1 MAVEGRTLDVQY
13 GNTKTYYTVTN
24 LDIDAS
30 LVGFKMPLRLWLNT
44 TGTATYT
51 AAAKAILFPNQYA
64 HPVKVGLI
72 TNLGVL
78 NTPKLSM
85 YFKADGTTIYQ
96 ETDLSG
102 TGSDLIVYRNIN
114 TQNITNDIL
123 ATITKN
129 SALTLTLTQAST
141 GLLVAGSL
149 GAENKNAADGATIGI
164 KTTMYFNRWHVQALP
179 GIKTTSNEANSQANA
194 LPYNSITVSNSNPW
208 DYDEVTFNVSLA
220 DNGVFKGWYSD
231 AECTQLVSSLESYTT
246 RITADTNLYAYTDF
260 IEHAINIVEDSN
272 VKDTSVTPQQEGTS
286 NYTFTVNYDPNV
298 TFLGWYSDAEK
309 KQPISMEKIFSQ
321 EVQQDTTIYTDSVK
335 LEYEVY
341 QGDKRIKE
349 NYIGDYKFS

>member
-1 MAVEGRTLDVQY
+1 MAVEGRTLDVQF

-30 LVGFKMPLRLWLNT
+30 LLGFKMPLRLWLNT

-64 HPVKVGLI
+64 HPVKVGLT

-78 NTPKLSM
+78 NTPKLNM
-85 YFKADGTTIYQ
+85 HFKADGTTIYS

-102 TGSDLIVYRNIN
+102 TGSDFIVYRNIDV
-114 TQNITNDIL
+114 QNITNDIL

-141 GLLVAGSL
+141 GLLVAGCL
-149 GAENKNAADGATIGI
+149 GAENKSYDATPGI

-179 GIKTTSNEANSQANA
+179 GIKATSNEANSQANA

-231 AECTQLVSSLESYTT
+231 AECTQLVSPLESYTT
-246 RITADTNLYAYTDF
+246 RITADTTLYAYTDF
-260 IEHAINIVEDSN
+260 AEHAINIVEDSN
-272 VKDTSVTPQQEGTS
+272 VKDTSATPQQEGTS

-309 KQPISMEKIFSQ
+309 KKPISMEKIFSQ

>member
-24 LDIDAS
+24 LDIDVS
-30 LVGFKMPLRLWLNT
+30 LLGSKMPLRLWLNT
-44 TGTATYT
+44 NGTATYT
-51 AAAKAILFPNQYA
+51 AVAKAILFPNQYA
-64 HPVKVGLI
+64 HPVKVGLT

-78 NTPKLSM
+78 NTPKVSM
-85 YFKADGTTIYQ
+85 YFKADDTTIYS

-102 TGSDLIVYRNIN
+102 TGSDLIVHRNIDV
-114 TQNITNDIL
+114 QNITNDIL

-129 SALTLTLTQAST
+129 SVLTLTLTQAST
-141 GLLVAGSL
+141 GLLIAASL
-149 GAENKNAADGATIGI
+149 GAENKNTADGTTVGI

-179 GIKTTSNEANSQANA
+179 GTKATSNEANSQANA

-231 AECTQLVSSLESYTT
+231 AECTQLVSPLESYTT

-272 VKDTSVTPQQEGTS
+272 VKDTSITPQQEGTS

>member
-1 MAVEGRTLDVQY
+1 MAVEGRTLDVQF

-24 LDIDAS
+24 LDTDAS
-30 LVGFKMPLRLWLNT
+30 LLGFKMPLRLWLNT

-64 HPVKVGLI
+64 HPVKVGLT

-78 NTPKLSM
+78 NTPKLNM
-85 YFKADGTTIYQ
+85 YFKADGTTIYS

-102 TGSDLIVYRNIN
+102 TGSDLIVYRNIDV
-114 TQNITNDIL
+114 QNITNDIL

-129 SALTLTLTQAST
+129 SVLTLTLTQAST
-141 GLLVAGSL
+141 GLLIAGCL
-149 GAENKNAADGATIGI
+149 GAENKAYDATPGI

-179 GIKTTSNEANSQANA
+179 GIKATSNEANSQANA

-220 DNGVFKGWYSD
+220 ADGVFKGWYSD
-231 AECTQLVSSLESYTT
+231 AECTQLVSPLESYTT

-260 IEHAINIVEDSN
+260 AEHAINIVEDSN
-272 VKDTSVTPQQEGTS
+272 VKDTSVIPQQEGTS

-309 KQPISMEKIFSQ
+309 KKPISMEKIFSQ
-321 EVQQDTTIYTDSVK
+321 EIRQDTTIYTDSVK

>member
-30 LVGFKMPLRLWLNT
+30 LLGFKMPLRLWLNT

-64 HPVKVGLI
+64 HPVKVGLT

-78 NTPKLSM
+78 NTPKLNM
-85 YFKADGTTIYQ
+85 YFKADGTTIYS

-102 TGSDLIVYRNIN
+102 TGSDLIVYRNIDV
-114 TQNITNDIL
+114 QNITNDIL

-129 SALTLTLTQAST
+129 SVLTLTLTQAST
-141 GLLVAGSL
+141 GLLIAGCL
-149 GAENKNAADGATIGI
+149 GAENKAYDATPGI

-179 GIKTTSNEANSQANA
+179 GIKATSNEANSQANA

-220 DNGVFKGWYSD
+220 ANGVFKGWYSD
-231 AECTQLVSSLESYTT
+231 AECTQLVSPLESYTT
-246 RITADTNLYAYTDF
+246 RITADTTLYAYTDF

-272 VKDTSVTPQQEGTS
+272 VKDTSVTPHQEGTS

-309 KQPISMEKIFSQ
+309 KKPISMEKIFSQ
-321 EVQQDTTIYTDSVK
+321 KVQQDTTIYTDSVK

>member
-13 GNTKTYYTVTN
+13 GNTKPYYTVTN

-30 LVGFKMPLRLWLNT
+30 LLGFKMPLRLWLNT

-64 HPVKVGLI
+64 HPVKVGLT

-78 NTPKLSM
+78 NTPKLNM
-85 YFKADGTTIYQ
+85 YFKADGTTIYS

-102 TGSDLIVYRNIN
+102 TGSDLIVYRNIDV
-114 TQNITNDIL
+114 QNITNDIL

-129 SALTLTLTQAST
+129 SVLTLTLTQAST
-141 GLLVAGSL
+141 GLLIAGCLS
-149 GAENKNAADGATIGI
+149 AENRAYDATPGI

-179 GIKTTSNEANSQANA
+179 GIKATSNETNSQANA

-220 DNGVFKGWYSD
+220 ANGVFKGWYSD

-246 RITADTNLYAYTDF
+246 RITADTTLYAYTDF
-260 IEHAINIVEDSN
+260 AEHAINIVEDSN
-272 VKDTSVTPQQEGTS
+272 VKDTSVTPHQEGTS

-309 KQPISMEKIFSQ
+309 KKPISMEKIFSQ

>member
-1 MAVEGRTLDVQY
+1 MAVEGRTLDVQF

-30 LVGFKMPLRLWLNT
+30 LLGFKMPLRLWLNT

-64 HPVKVGLI
+64 HPVKVGLT

-78 NTPKLSM
+78 NTPKLNM
-85 YFKADGTTIYQ
+85 YFKADDTTIYS
-96 ETDLSG
+96 EADLSG
-102 TGSDLIVYRNIN
+102 TGSDFIVYRNIDV
-114 TQNITNDIL
+114 QNITNDIL

-129 SALTLTLTQAST
+129 SVLTLTLTQAST
-141 GLLVAGSL
+141 GLLIAGCL
-149 GAENKNAADGATIGI
+149 GAENKAYDATPGI

-179 GIKTTSNEANSQANA
+179 GIKATSNEANSQANA

-208 DYDEVTFNVSLA
+208 DYDEVTFNVSLT

-231 AECTQLVSSLESYTT
+231 AECTQLVSPLESYTT
-246 RITADTNLYAYTDF
+246 RITADTTLYAYTDF

-272 VKDTSVTPQQEGTS
+272 VKDTSVIPQQEGTS

-309 KQPISMEKIFSQ
+309 KKPISMEKIFSQ
-321 EVQQDTTIYTDSVK
+321 EIQQDTTIYTDSVK

>member
-1 MAVEGRTLDVQY
+1 MAVEGRTLDVQC
-13 GNTKTYYTVTN
+13 GNTKPYYTVTN

-30 LVGFKMPLRLWLNT
+30 LLGFKMPLRLWLNT

-64 HPVKVGLI
+64 HPVKVGLT

-78 NTPKLSM
+78 NTPKLNM
-85 YFKADGTTIYQ
+85 YFKADGTTIYS

-102 TGSDLIVYRNIN
+102 TGSDLIVYRNIDV
-114 TQNITNDIL
+114 QNITNDIL

-129 SALTLTLTQAST
+129 SVLTLTLTQAST
-141 GLLVAGSL
+141 GLLIAGCL
-149 GAENKNAADGATIGI
+149 GAENRAYDATPGI

-179 GIKTTSNEANSQANA
+179 GIKATSNETNSQANA

-220 DNGVFKGWYSD
+220 ANGVFKGWYSD
-231 AECTQLVSSLESYTT
+231 AECTQLVSPLESYTT
-246 RITADTNLYAYTDF
+246 RITADTTLYAYTDF
-260 IEHAINIVEDSN
+260 AEHAINIVEDSN
-272 VKDTSVTPQQEGTS
+272 VKDTSVIPHQEGTS

-309 KQPISMEKIFSQ
+309 KKPISMEKIFSQ

>member
-13 GNTKTYYTVTN
+13 GNTKPYYTVTN

-30 LVGFKMPLRLWLNT
+30 LLGFKMPLRLWLNT

-64 HPVKVGLI
+64 HPVKVGLT

-78 NTPKLSM
+78 NTPKLNM
-85 YFKADGTTIYQ
+85 YFKADGTTIYS

-102 TGSDLIVYRNIN
+102 TGSDLIVYRNIDV
-114 TQNITNDIL
+114 QNITNDIL

-129 SALTLTLTQAST
+129 SVLTLTLTQAST
-141 GLLVAGSL
+141 GLLIAGCL
-149 GAENKNAADGATIGI
+149 GAENRAYDATPGI

-179 GIKTTSNEANSQANA
+179 GIKATSNEANSQANA

-220 DNGVFKGWYSD
+220 ANGVFKGWYSD
-231 AECTQLVSSLESYTT
+231 AECTQLVSPLESYTT
-246 RITADTNLYAYTDF
+246 RITADTTLYAYTDF
-260 IEHAINIVEDSN
+260 AEHAINIVEDSN
-272 VKDTSVTPQQEGTS
+272 VRDTSVTPHQEGTS

-309 KQPISMEKIFSQ
+309 KKPISMEKIFSQ

>member
-13 GNTKTYYTVTN
+13 GNTKPYYTVTN

-30 LVGFKMPLRLWLNT
+30 LLGFKMPLRLWLNT

-64 HPVKVGLI
+64 HPVKVGLT

-78 NTPKLSM
+78 NTPKLNM
-85 YFKADGTTIYQ
+85 YFKADGTTIYS

-102 TGSDLIVYRNIN
+102 TGSDLIVYRNIDV
-114 TQNITNDIL
+114 QNITNDIL

-129 SALTLTLTQAST
+129 SVLTLTLTQAST
-141 GLLVAGSL
+141 GLLIAGCL
-149 GAENKNAADGATIGI
+149 GAENRAYDATPGI

-179 GIKTTSNEANSQANA
+179 GIKATSNETNSQANA

-220 DNGVFKGWYSD
+220 ANGVFKGWYSD
-231 AECTQLVSSLESYTT
+231 AECTQLVSPLESYTT
-246 RITADTNLYAYTDF
+246 RITADTTLYAYTDF
-260 IEHAINIVEDSN
+260 AEHAINIVEDSN
-272 VKDTSVTPQQEGTS
+272 VKDTSVIPHQEGTS
-286 NYTFTVNYDPNV
+286 NYTFTANYDPNV

-309 KQPISMEKIFSQ
+309 KKPISMEKIFSQ

>member
-1 MAVEGRTLDVQY
+1 MVVEGRTLDVQF

-30 LVGFKMPLRLWLNT
+30 LLGFKMPLRLWLNT

-64 HPVKVGLI
+64 HPVKVGLT

-78 NTPKLSM
+78 NTPKLNM
-85 YFKADGTTIYQ
+85 HFKADGTTIYS
-96 ETDLSG
+96 ETDFSG
-102 TGSDLIVYRNIN
+102 TGSDLIVYKNIDV
-114 TQNITNDIL
+114 QNITNDIL

-129 SALTLTLTQAST
+129 SVLTLTLTQAST
-141 GLLVAGSL
+141 GLLVAGCL
-149 GAENKNAADGATIGI
+149 GAENKAYDATPGI

-179 GIKTTSNEANSQANA
+179 GIKATSNEANSQANA

-231 AECTQLVSSLESYTT
+231 AECTQLVSPLESYTT
-246 RITADTNLYAYTDF
+246 RITADTTLYAYTDF

-272 VKDTSVTPQQEGTS
+272 VKDTSIIPQQEGTS

-309 KQPISMEKIFSQ
+309 KKPISMEKIFSQ
-321 EVQQDTTIYTDSVK
+321 EIRQDTTIYTDSVK

>member
-13 GNTKTYYTVTN
+13 GNTKPYYTVTN

-30 LVGFKMPLRLWLNT
+30 LLGFKMPLRLWLNT

-64 HPVKVGLI
+64 HPVKVGLT

-78 NTPKLSM
+78 NTPKLNM
-85 YFKADGTTIYQ
+85 YFKADGTTIYS

-102 TGSDLIVYRNIN
+102 TGSDLIVYRNIDV
-114 TQNITNDIL
+114 QNITNDIL

-129 SALTLTLTQAST
+129 SVLTLTLTQAST
-141 GLLVAGSL
+141 GLLIAGCL
-149 GAENKNAADGATIGI
+149 GAENRAYDATPGI

-179 GIKTTSNEANSQANA
+179 GIKATSNETNSQANA

-220 DNGVFKGWYSD
+220 ANGVFKGWYSD
-231 AECTQLVSSLESYTT
+231 AECTQLVSSSESYTT
-246 RITADTNLYAYTDF
+246 RITADTTLYAYTDF
-260 IEHAINIVEDSN
+260 AEHAINIVEDSN
-272 VKDTSVTPQQEGTS
+272 VKDTSVTPHQEGTS
-286 NYTFTVNYDPNV
+286 NYTFTANYDPNV

-309 KQPISMEKIFSQ
+309 KKPISMEKIFSQ

>member
-1 MAVEGRTLDVQY
+1 MAVEGRTLDVQF

-30 LVGFKMPLRLWLNT
+30 LLGFKMPLRLWLNT

-64 HPVKVGLI
+64 HPVKVGLT

-78 NTPKLSM
+78 NTPKLNM
-85 YFKADGTTIYQ
+85 HFKADGTTIYS
-96 ETDLSG
+96 EADLSG
-102 TGSDLIVYRNIN
+102 TGSDFIVYRNIDV
-114 TQNITNDIL
+114 QNITNDIL

-129 SALTLTLTQAST
+129 SVLTLTLTQAST
-141 GLLVAGSL
+141 GLLVAGCL
-149 GAENKNAADGATIGI
+149 GAENKAYDATPGI

-179 GIKTTSNEANSQANA
+179 GIKAASNEANSQANA

-231 AECTQLVSSLESYTT
+231 AECTQLVSPLESYTT
-246 RITADTNLYAYTDF
+246 RITADTTLYAYTDF
-260 IEHAINIVEDSN
+260 IEYAINIVEDSN
-272 VKDTSVTPQQEGTS
+272 VKDTSVIPQQEGTS
-286 NYTFTVNYDPNV
+286 NYTFTVDYDPNV

-309 KQPISMEKIFSQ
+309 KKPISMEKIFSQ
-321 EVQQDTTIYTDSVK
+321 EIQQDTTIYTDSVK

>member
-1 MAVEGRTLDVQY
+1 MAVEGRTLDVQF

-30 LVGFKMPLRLWLNT
+30 LLGFKMPLRLWLNT

-64 HPVKVGLI
+64 HPVKVGLT

-78 NTPKLSM
+78 NTPKLNM
-85 YFKADGTTIYQ
+85 YFKADGTTIYS

-102 TGSDLIVYRNIN
+102 AGSDLIVYRNIDV
-114 TQNITNDIL
+114 QNITNDIL

-141 GLLVAGSL
+141 GLLIAGCL
-149 GAENKNAADGATIGI
+149 GAENKAYDATPGI

-179 GIKTTSNEANSQANA
+179 GIKATSNEANSQANA

-208 DYDEVTFNVSLA
+208 DYDEVTFNVSLTA
-220 DNGVFKGWYSD
+220 DGVFKGWYSD
-231 AECTQLVSSLESYTT
+231 AECTQLVSPLESYTT

-260 IEHAINIVEDSN
+260 AEHAINIVEDSN
-272 VKDTSVTPQQEGTS
+272 VKDTSVIPQQEGTS
-286 NYTFTVNYDPNV
+286 NYTFTVDYDPNV

-309 KQPISMEKIFSQ
+309 KKPISMEKIFSQ
-321 EVQQDTTIYTDSVK
+321 EIRQDTTIYTDSVK

>member
-30 LVGFKMPLRLWLNT
+30 LLGFKMPLRLWLNT

-64 HPVKVGLI
+64 HPVKVGLT

-78 NTPKLSM
+78 NTPKLNM
-85 YFKADGTTIYQ
+85 YFKADGTTIYS

-102 TGSDLIVYRNIN
+102 TGSDLIVYRNIDV
-114 TQNITNDIL
+114 QNITNDIL

-129 SALTLTLTQAST
+129 SVLTLTLTQAST
-141 GLLVAGSL
+141 GLLVAGCL
-149 GAENKNAADGATIGI
+149 GAENRAYDATPGI

-179 GIKTTSNEANSQANA
+179 GIKATSNEANSQANA

-220 DNGVFKGWYSD
+220 ANGIFKGWYSD
-231 AECTQLVSSLESYTT
+231 AECTQLVSPLESYTT
-246 RITADTNLYAYTDF
+246 RITADTTLYAYTDF
-260 IEHAINIVEDSN
+260 AEHAINIVEDSN
-272 VKDTSVTPQQEGTS
+272 VKDTSVTPHQEGTS

-309 KQPISMEKIFSQ
+309 KKPISMEKIFSQ

>member
-13 GNTKTYYTVTN
+13 GNTKPYYTVTN

-30 LVGFKMPLRLWLNT
+30 LLGFKMPLRLWLNT

-64 HPVKVGLI
+64 HPVKVGLT

-78 NTPKLSM
+78 NTPKLNM
-85 YFKADGTTIYQ
+85 YFKADGTTIYS

-102 TGSDLIVYRNIN
+102 TGSDLIVYRNIDV
-114 TQNITNDIL
+114 QNITNDIL

-129 SALTLTLTQAST
+129 SVLTLTLTQAST
-141 GLLVAGSL
+141 GLLIAGCL
-149 GAENKNAADGATIGI
+149 GAENRTYDATPGI

-179 GIKTTSNEANSQANA
+179 GIKATSNEANSQANA

-220 DNGVFKGWYSD
+220 ANGVFKGWYSD
-231 AECTQLVSSLESYTT
+231 AECTQLVSPLESYTT
-246 RITADTNLYAYTDF
+246 RITADTTLYAYTDF
-260 IEHAINIVEDSN
+260 TEHAINIVEDSN
-272 VKDTSVTPQQEGTS
+272 VKDTSVIPHQEGTS
-286 NYTFTVNYDPNV
+286 NYTFTANYDPNV

-309 KQPISMEKIFSQ
+309 KKPISMEKIFSQ

>member
-13 GNTKTYYTVTN
+13 GNTKPYYTVTN

-30 LVGFKMPLRLWLNT
+30 LLGFKMPLRLWLNT

-64 HPVKVGLI
+64 HPVKVGLT

-78 NTPKLSM
+78 NTPKLNM
-85 YFKADGTTIYQ
+85 YFKADGTTIYS

-102 TGSDLIVYRNIN
+102 TGSDLIVYRNIDV
-114 TQNITNDIL
+114 QNITNDIL

-129 SALTLTLTQAST
+129 SVLTLTLTQAST
-141 GLLVAGSL
+141 GLLIAGCL
-149 GAENKNAADGATIGI
+149 GAENRAYDATPGI

-179 GIKTTSNEANSQANA
+179 GIKATSNETNSQANA

-220 DNGVFKGWYSD
+220 ANGVFKGWYSD
-231 AECTQLVSSLESYTT
+231 AECTQLVSPLESYTT
-246 RITADTNLYAYTDF
+246 RITADTTLYAYTDF
-260 IEHAINIVEDSN
+260 AEHAINIVEDSN
-272 VKDTSVTPQQEGTS
+272 VKDTSVTPHQEGTS
-286 NYTFTVNYDPNV
+286 NYTFTANYDPNV

-309 KQPISMEKIFSQ
+309 KKPISMEKIFSQ

>member
-64 HPVKVGLI
+64 HPVKVRLT

-85 YFKADGTTIYQ
+85 YFKAGGTTIYS

-102 TGSDLIVYRNIN
+102 ISSDLIVYRNIN

-179 GIKTTSNEANSQANA
+179 GVKTTSNEANSQANA

-220 DNGVFKGWYSD
+220 ANGVFKGWYSD
-231 AECTQLVSSLESYTT
+231 AECTQLVSPLESYTT

>member
-13 GNTKTYYTVTN
+13 GNTKPYYTVTN

-30 LVGFKMPLRLWLNT
+30 LLGFKMPLRLWLNT

-64 HPVKVGLI
+64 HPVKVGLT

-78 NTPKLSM
+78 NTPKLNM
-85 YFKADGTTIYQ
+85 YFKADGTTIYS

-102 TGSDLIVYRNIN
+102 TGSDLIVYRNIDV
-114 TQNITNDIL
+114 QNITNDIL

-129 SALTLTLTQAST
+129 SVLTLTLTQAST
-141 GLLVAGSL
+141 GLLIAGCL
-149 GAENKNAADGATIGI
+149 GAENRAYDATPGI

-179 GIKTTSNEANSQANA
+179 GIKATSNETNSQANA

-220 DNGVFKGWYSD
+220 ANGIFKGWYSD
-231 AECTQLVSSLESYTT
+231 AECTQLVSSSESYTT
-246 RITADTNLYAYTDF
+246 RITADTTLYAYTDF
-260 IEHAINIVEDSN
+260 AEHAINIVEDSN
-272 VKDTSVTPQQEGTS
+272 VKDTSVTLHQEGTS

-309 KQPISMEKIFSQ
+309 KKPISMEKIFSQ

>member
-1 MAVEGRTLDVQY
+1 MAVEGRTLDVQF

-24 LDIDAS
+24 LDTDAS
-30 LVGFKMPLRLWLNT
+30 LLGFKMPLRLWLNT

-64 HPVKVGLI
+64 HPVKVGLT

-78 NTPKLSM
+78 NTPKLNM
-85 YFKADGTTIYQ
+85 YFKVDGTTIYS

-102 TGSDLIVYRNIN
+102 AGSDLIVYRNIDV
-114 TQNITNDIL
+114 QNITNDIL

-129 SALTLTLTQAST
+129 SVLTLTLTQAST
-141 GLLVAGSL
+141 GLLVAGCL
-149 GAENKNAADGATIGI
+149 GAENKSYDATPGI

-179 GIKTTSNEANSQANA
+179 GIKATSNEANSQANA

-231 AECTQLVSSLESYTT
+231 AECTQLVSPLESYTT
-246 RITADTNLYAYTDF
+246 RITADTTLYAYTDF

-272 VKDTSVTPQQEGTS
+272 VKDTSVIPQQEGTS

-309 KQPISMEKIFSQ
+309 KKPISMEKIFSQ
-321 EVQQDTTIYTDSVK
+321 EIQQDTTIYTDSVK

>member
-13 GNTKTYYTVTN
+13 GNTKPYYTVTN

-30 LVGFKMPLRLWLNT
+30 LLGFKMPLRLQLNT

-64 HPVKVGLI
+64 HPVKVGLT

-78 NTPKLSM
+78 NTPKLNM
-85 YFKADGTTIYQ
+85 YFKADGTTIYS

-102 TGSDLIVYRNIN
+102 TGSDLIVYRNIDV
-114 TQNITNDIL
+114 QNITNDIL

-129 SALTLTLTQAST
+129 SVLTLTLTQAST
-141 GLLVAGSL
+141 GLLIAGCL
-149 GAENKNAADGATIGI
+149 GAENRAYDATPGI

-179 GIKTTSNEANSQANA
+179 GIKATSNEANSQANA

-220 DNGVFKGWYSD
+220 ANGVFKGWYSD
-231 AECTQLVSSLESYTT
+231 AECTQLVSPLESYTT
-246 RITADTNLYAYTDF
+246 RITADTTLYAYTDF
-260 IEHAINIVEDSN
+260 AEHAINIVEDSN
-272 VKDTSVTPQQEGTS
+272 VKDTSVTPHQEGTS
-286 NYTFTVNYDPNV
+286 NYTFTANYDPNV

-309 KQPISMEKIFSQ
+309 KKPISMEKIFSQ

>member
-13 GNTKTYYTVTN
+13 GNTKPYYTVTN

-30 LVGFKMPLRLWLNT
+30 LLGFKMPLRLWLNT

-64 HPVKVGLI
+64 HPVKVGLT

-78 NTPKLSM
+78 NTPKLNM
-85 YFKADGTTIYQ
+85 YFKADGTTIYS

-102 TGSDLIVYRNIN
+102 TGSDLIVYRNIDV
-114 TQNITNDIL
+114 QNITNDIL

-129 SALTLTLTQAST
+129 SVLTLTLTQAST
-141 GLLVAGSL
+141 GLLIAGCL
-149 GAENKNAADGATIGI
+149 GAENRAYDATPGI

-179 GIKTTSNEANSQANA
+179 GIKATSNETNSQANA

-220 DNGVFKGWYSD
+220 ANGVFKGWYSD
-231 AECTQLVSSLESYTT
+231 AECTQLVSPLESYTT
-246 RITADTNLYAYTDF
+246 RITADTTLYAYTDF
-260 IEHAINIVEDSN
+260 AEHAINIVEDSN
-272 VKDTSVTPQQEGTS
+272 VKDTSVTPHQEGTS

-309 KQPISMEKIFSQ
+309 KKPISMEKIFSQ

>member
-1 MAVEGRTLDVQY
+1 MAIEGRTLDVQY
-13 GNTKTYYTVTN
+13 GNTKPYYTVTN

-30 LVGFKMPLRLWLNT
+30 LLGFKMPLRLWLNT

-64 HPVKVGLI
+64 HPVKVGLT

-78 NTPKLSM
+78 NTPKLNM
-85 YFKADGTTIYQ
+85 YFKADGTTIYS

-102 TGSDLIVYRNIN
+102 TGSDLIVYRNIDV
-114 TQNITNDIL
+114 QNITNDIL

-129 SALTLTLTQAST
+129 SVLTLTLTQAST
-141 GLLVAGSL
+141 GLLIAGCL
-149 GAENKNAADGATIGI
+149 GAENRAYDATPGI

-179 GIKTTSNEANSQANA
+179 GIKATSNEANSQANA

-220 DNGVFKGWYSD
+220 ANGVFKGWYSD
-231 AECTQLVSSLESYTT
+231 AECTQLVSPLESYTT
-246 RITADTNLYAYTDF
+246 RITADTTLYAYTDF
-260 IEHAINIVEDSN
+260 AEHAINIVEDSN
-272 VKDTSVTPQQEGTS
+272 VKDTSVTPHQEGTS
-286 NYTFTVNYDPNV
+286 NYTFTANYDPNV

-309 KQPISMEKIFSQ
+309 KKPISMEKIFSQ

>member
-30 LVGFKMPLRLWLNT
+30 LLGFKMPLRLWLNT

-51 AAAKAILFPNQYA
+51 AAAKTILFPNQYA
-64 HPVKVGLI
+64 HPVKVGLT

-78 NTPKLSM
+78 NTPKVSM
-85 YFKADGTTIYQ
+85 YFKADGTTIYS
-96 ETDLSG
+96 ETGLSG
-102 TGSDLIVYRNIN
+102 TSSDLITYRNID

-129 SALTLTLTQAST
+129 SPLTLTLTQAST
-141 GLLVAGSL
+141 GLLIAGCL
-149 GAENKNAADGATIGI
+149 GAENKNAADEATLGI
-164 KTTMYFNRWHVQALP
+164 KTTMYFNRWQVQALP
-179 GIKTTSNEANSQANA
+179 GTKTTSDEANSQTNA
-194 LPYNSITVSNSNPW
+194 LPYKSITVSNSNPW

-220 DNGVFKGWYSD
+220 ANGVFKGWYSD
-231 AECTQLVSSLESYTT
+231 AECTHLVSSSESYTT
-246 RITADTNLYAYTDF
+246 RITADTTLYAYTDF
-260 IEHAINIVEDSN
+260 TKHAINIVEDGN
-272 VKDTSVTPQQEGTS
+272 VKDTSATLYQEDTS
-286 NYTFTVNYDPNV
+286 NYLFTANYDPNV

-309 KQPISMEKIFSQ
+309 KEPISMKKTFSQ
-321 EVQQDTTIYTDSVK
+321 EIHQATTIYTDSVK

-341 QGDKRIKE
+341 QGNKRIKE